1 MSACLCVNKKSK
13 KQSLMAISENDPR
26 MWAGVVGTTGAKKR
40 PRDLKNGSL
49 LLTPPWL
56 STLRAP
62 SLIFR
67 RTKHRSV
74 NPLIHITVL
83 EVENV
88 KSK

>member
-1 MSACLCVNKKSK
+1 MSACLCVNNKSK

-40 PRDLKNGSL
+40 PRDLKNG
-49 LLTPPWL
+49 
-56 STLRAP
+56 TLRAP

>member
-1 MSACLCVNKKSK
+1 MIHACEWGCRNNWGEKTPERSKERKSI
-13 KQSLMAISENDPR
+13 ADPP
-26 MWAGVVGTTGAKKR
+26 
-40 PRDLKNGSL
+40 PR
-49 LLTPPWL
+49 L

>member
-1 MSACLCVNKKSK
+1 MSACLCVNDKMK

-26 MWAGVVGTTGAKKR
+26 MWAGVVGRTGARKH

-49 LLTPPWL
+49 LLTPPPRL
-56 STLRAP
+56 STLHAP
-62 SLIFR
+62 SLIFK
-67 RTKHRSV
+67 RTV
-74 NPLIHITVL
+74 NPLIHIIVL